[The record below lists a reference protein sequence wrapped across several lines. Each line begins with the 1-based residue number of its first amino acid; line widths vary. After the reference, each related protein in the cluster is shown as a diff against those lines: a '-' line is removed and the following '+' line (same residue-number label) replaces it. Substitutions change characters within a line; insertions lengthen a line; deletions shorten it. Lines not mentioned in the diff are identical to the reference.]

1 MKLIVRQY
9 LEGLRE
15 RDELD
20 AILPLLLSE
29 LGFHVLS
36 RPGRGT
42 RQAGVDVAAVGPD
55 ERDEG
60 KEKLFLFVIK
70 SGDLTRADWD
80 GASPQTVRPS
90 INEILDSYIPTRI
103 PEEYRNH
110 EIAICLCMGG
120 ETKEAVATQ
129 WTNFQRT
136 NARDGLCFRE
146 WNGDKLA
153 NLLLSGLLK
162 QDLLSG
168 DERTAFQKAVAMVDQ
183 PDVSYR
189 FFVEMARALTRERDT
204 ERKTLTHLRQLYVCL
219 WVLYVWA
226 READNLEAPFR
237 ASEFS
242 LLLTWDV
249 CRTLTE
255 RDDRH
260 AKDCMAALDGMLR
273 LHLLISGDLL
283 ERKVAPYADKRF
295 ALSMAVGSQSSV
307 DVNLSLYETLGRVCL
322 FGIWKHWLAERHPEG
337 EERDKASEWRDRSL
351 EMAVSMINAN
361 PGLLSPIRDDF
372 AIEIALFMMLADTC
386 ERVGDVAGFL
396 TGMAHRLRFSLQRRG
411 AYPIT
416 SRNYHDLLEHP
427 VDRSDGYFENNTKGS
442 VLYPILISWLD
453 AVGADDA
460 RNQLTDVLTRDL
472 EHCTQQVWMPDSDSE
487 NLLWSGNREHGVSIP
502 GLDLGEPTAY
512 ELVLQKACED
522 HPEINEMTALK
533 IEFWPILLA
542 ACRHYR
548 MPIPPQLWF
557 LSGLSSTA
565 EGCSG
570 GDAEESMDASGPIGG
585 QP

>member
-9 LEGLRE
+9 LDGLRE

-80 GASPQTVRPS
+80 GASPQAVRPS

-120 ETKEAVATQ
+120 ETKETVATQ
-129 WTNFQRT
+129 WTNFQKT
-136 NARDGLCFRE
+136 NSREGLCFRE

-153 NLLLSGLLK
+153 NLLLTGLLK

-168 DERTAFQKAVAMVDQ
+168 DGRVAFQKAVAMVDQ

-189 FFVEMARALTRERDT
+189 FFTEMAHALTGERENEST
-204 ERKTLTHLRQLYVCL
+204 TLTRLRQLYVCL
-219 WVLYVWA
+219 WVLFVWA

-237 ASEFS
+237 ASELA

-255 RDDRH
+255 RDDQH
-260 AKDCMAALDGMLR
+260 AKSCMAVFDEMLR

-283 ERKVAPYADKRF
+283 ERKILPYADKRF
-295 ALSMAVGSQSSV
+295 ALSMAVGSHSSV
-307 DVNLSLYETLGRVCL
+307 DVNLALYETLGRVCL
-322 FGIWKHWLAERHPEG
+322 FGLWKHWLAEGHPTG
-337 EERDKASEWRDRSL
+337 EERSRALEWRDQSL
-351 EMAVSMINAN
+351 RMAVGMINAN

-386 ERVGDVAGFL
+386 ERVGDVTGFL

-416 SRNYHDLLEHP
+416 SRNYYDLVEHP

-442 VLYPILISWLD
+442 VLYPLLITWLD
-453 AVGADDA
+453 AIGADDA
-460 RNQLTDVLTRDL
+460 RSQLTDVLIRDL
-472 EHCTQQVWMPDSDSE
+472 EHCTQQVWLPDSASE
-487 NLLWSGNREHGVSIP
+487 NQLWSGNREHGVAIP
-502 GLDLGEPTAY
+502 GLDLREPTAY
-512 ELVLQKACED
+512 EQVLQKACED

-533 IEFWPILLA
+533 IGLWPILLA

-557 LSGLSSTA
+557 LSVLS
-565 EGCSG
+565 
-570 GDAEESMDASGPIGG
+570 
-585 QP
+585 